1 MKVYEM
7 MNLDG
12 VNACMVAA
20 KNLKEAAELMDIT
33 PYQMRRM
40 GWRYASDAT
49 TDQSTL
55 DAASTA
61 LAKPGV
67 RLYRPVT
74 PRAEPWRE
82 ERYLREELYRRPR

>member
-49 TDQSTL
+49 TDPITL
-55 DAASTA
+55 AATFVA
-61 LAKPGV
+61 LTKPGV
-67 RLYRPVT
+67 CLYRPIT

-82 ERYLREELYRRPR
+82 KRYSREEMY